1 MSALAKHFLV
11 HGLRV
16 NMNISFIGFG
26 SMAKAI
32 ICGLSNEQH
41 HKLSASAPSL
51 TRGINKSKIHTYY
64 DNKEVIADAEVVIL
78 AVKPAQMD
86 AVLKEITPTLPASC
100 LLISVAAG
108 LPLGWFAT
116 RCPKSQAVIRTMPNT
131 PASIG
136 LASTP
141 MIANHHTTNEQ
152 KQKAEYIFSTIGF
165 MHWVFNEEDM
175 DTFTALSGSGPAYV
189 FLFIEAL
196 VDAAVALGL
205 DRPISEKFA
214 LQTCK
219 GALKLA
225 EQSDLSLSQLRTK
238 VTSPGGTTAAAL
250 KVLQFNLDKLILSAM
265 AAAKAR
271 AHELAQ
277 IQ

>member
-1 MSALAKHFLV
+1 
-11 HGLRV
+11 
-16 NMNISFIGFG
+16 MNISFIGFG

-32 ICGLSNEQH
+32 VHGLIKEQQH
-41 HKLSASAPSL
+41 QLSASAPSL
-51 TRGINKSKIHTYY
+51 TIGVNKDQIHTHH
-64 DNKEVIADAEVVIL
+64 DNKIVIKDAEVVIL

-86 AVLKEITPTLPASC
+86 AVLKEITPTLPTKC

-108 LPLGWFAT
+108 LPLSWFAT
-116 RCPKSQAVIRTMPNT
+116 RCSKSQALIRTMPNT
-131 PASIG
+131 PASVG
-136 LASTP
+136 LAATP
-141 MIANHHTTNEQ
+141 MIANHHTTSEQ

-165 MHWVFNEEDM
+165 NHWVSNEEDM

-189 FLFIEAL
+189 FLFIEAM

-205 DRPISEKFA
+205 DRSISKQFA

-225 EQSDLSLSQLRTK
+225 EKSDLSLSELRSN

-265 AAAKAR
+265 VAAKSR
-271 AHELAQ
+271 AHELGQ
-277 IQ
+277 I